1 MANAAPHDV
10 PLAPGTSTDSG
21 GSSSSGGTRPSLPSI
36 GNLPKTFGGLATSV
50 VTAGAGALTG
60 IGAPSSVG
68 QQLIPKFGNGRSGP
82 NLPTVNAAPNTSSG
96 ASTGVAGG
104 SNSAQSSESDNI
116 AGTPA
121 PTPST
126 ASNPVATTWWSDGAS
141 AVQAVGQTIAAA
153 VDAPTVPVT
162 ALADL
167 LPPVVGV
174 PISTVAALPGFAI
187 AQAADMLTATAASL
201 PSVAAI
207 PLAVGPN
214 APSSVHPL
222 GMPVQASASLGV
234 QPDSRLAG
242 PVGGSGYLP
251 LRGPEPADRTFA
263 ADNPIVAGPQFR
275 AGYSDDLRAAGISEV
290 AAVAVPGFTGI
301 LVLTGAGGLIGLR
314 QARAGRAM
322 HGGSGARF
330 IGQ

>member
-1 MANAAPHDV
+1 MANAAPHDAV

-21 GSSSSGGTRPSLPSI
+21 GSSSGGTRPSLPSI
-36 GNLPKTFGGLATSV
+36 GSLPKTFGGLATDA

-82 NLPTVNAAPNTSSG
+82 SLPTVNAAPNTSSG
-96 ASTGVAGG
+96 APTGVAGG
-104 SNSAQSSESDNI
+104 SSSTQSSESDNV

-121 PTPST
+121 LTPSM
-126 ASNPVATTWWSDGAS
+126 AGSPVGTTWWSDGAT
-141 AVQAVGQTIAAA
+141 AVQSVSQTVAAA

-187 AQAADMLTATAASL
+187 AQAADMLTTAAAAL

-222 GMPVQASASLGV
+222 GMPVQVSASLGA

-242 PVGGSGYLP
+242 PVGGSGNLP

-263 ADNPIVAGPQFR
+263 ADNPMVAGPQFR